1 MALWNKVKTE
11 LDRAGRAAQVAI
23 DEGKL
28 RLEAMRS
35 RQLADKAAQALGYAV
50 FRARQGGQELDT
62 DAYGRLSGS
71 LAAREAEAAK
81 LEAQIEEL
89 SRNRKDTST
98 GSAST
103 DQASSTGGA
112 PPG

>member
-11 LDRAGRAAQVAI
+11 LDRAGRAAQTAI

-50 FRARQGGQELDT
+50 FRARQGGQELEA
-62 DAYGRLSGS
+62 DAYARLSGS

-81 LEAQIEEL
+81 LEEQIQEL
-89 SRNRKDTST
+89 SRKDAPG
-98 GSAST
+98 GSAS